1 MVGNYSSESG
11 GNSIV
16 EVDIAGTIYTSG
28 NPETTFFASDDM
40 GLNWSSR
47 GDWIDGRSIAAL
59 VDYHTTLYAVSVKGV
74 VLGSTDFGYNWQEVG
89 IWGSAA
95 QRDILSATGWID
107 VIGVY

>member
-40 GLNWSSR
+40 GLHWSSR
-47 GDWIDGRSIAAL
+47 GSWIDGRSISAI

-74 VLGSTDFGYNWQEVG
+74 VLRSTDFGYTWQEVG
-89 IWGSAA
+89 NWGNAA